1 MVPIAEIVS
10 NTELQTT
17 RIDIA
22 FFFIGVSPSS
32 FENQLLR
39 KVEMTATRPI
49 AIAGIEPLT
58 PFGLNP
64 PTNVRCAAL
73 TKVSF
78 SST

>member
-32 FENQLLR
+32 FENQLLK
-39 KVEMTATRPI
+39 KVEMTAMRPI
-49 AIAGIEPLT
+49 AITGIEPLT

-64 PTNVRCAAL
+64 PTDVRCVAL

-78 SST
+78 SFT

>member
-1 MVPIAEIVS
+1 
-10 NTELQTT
+10 
-17 RIDIA
+17 
-22 FFFIGVSPSS
+22 
-32 FENQLLR
+32 LLR